1 GGLSTPCPLVPH
13 SFVEPPRH
21 AAHDVDVV
29 VTNHSFMAID
39 SFEGRQMLPE
49 HDLLVIDEGHE
60 LVDRV
65 TSTITDE
72 LTMPMIAAAAKRAG
86 RLAQTDQVDEASEFF
101 AAIVD
106 ELPEGRLN
114 GIPDS
119 LSLALAR
126 VRDA

>member
-1 GGLSTPCPLVPH
+1 
-13 SFVEPPRH
+13 
-21 AAHDVDVV
+21 DVI

-49 HDLLVIDEGHE
+49 HDVLVVDEGHE

-72 LTMPMIAAAAKRAG
+72 LTSTMVSAAAKRAG
-86 RLAQTDQVDEASEFF
+86 RLADSTEAVDDAGVFLQG
-101 AAIVD
+101 VLD
-106 ELPEGRLN
+106 ELPEGRLT

-126 VRDA
+126 VRDTSRQVQTEL